1 MPANSEEQRPQQR
14 RSGDAQDTPAPAHA
28 VSDNGMKAHLSS
40 WTGKHEEVE
49 GKHEEAREAPLP
61 QSPPP
66 SDGAPPPPA
75 AREPKHRHA
84 AHAPPCGVIDADV
97 PIADRRLVSA
107 ELDAQ
112 RSTAFRGARLS
123 PTPPPPLP
131 CHVRA
136 LSSPELPTCPC
147 CTSARACLHE
157 RHSAVTQR
165 TRMYAAHASHQSVGQ
180 QGTRKSG
187 HGCARSCTTRRRR
200 AY

>member
-49 GKHEEAREAPLP
+49 GKYEEAREAPLP

-136 LSSPELPTCPC
+136 LSSPELPTCPRLP
-147 CTSARACLHE
+147 ARASFGGNAAYTHVCGACL
-157 RHSAVTQR
+157 SP
-165 TRMYAAHASHQSVGQ
+165 SVGQ